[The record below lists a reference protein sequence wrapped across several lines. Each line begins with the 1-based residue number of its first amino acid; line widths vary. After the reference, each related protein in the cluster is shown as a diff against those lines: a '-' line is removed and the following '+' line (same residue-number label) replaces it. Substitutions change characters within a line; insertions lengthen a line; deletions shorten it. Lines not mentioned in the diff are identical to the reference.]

1 LTFERR
7 VRIGKFGREEIVG
20 EIHFA
25 VVHGHGSSR
34 LVELDRKTKRIRLK
48 NANAKV
54 KVRWERFRERERE
67 GRV

>member
-1 LTFERR
+1 

-54 KVRWERFRERERE
+54 KVR
-67 GRV
+67 